1 MALRVVR
8 LGSPRAR
15 DEGLR
20 IGTVRHPPRG
30 VRKED
35 HARQD
40 WYDVWFP
47 DLAPS
52 PALLKQGQAAAS
64 ARDWSAFARRFRTEM
79 AAPDKVRILR
89 LLAALSHDADL
100 SVGCYCENESR
111 CHRSVLREI
120 LAEHGATMA

>member
-1 MALRVVR
+1 MALRIVR
-8 LGSPRAR
+8 LGSPRVR
-15 DEGLR
+15 HEGLR

-52 PALLKQGQAAAS
+52 PGLLKFGRAAGTL
-64 ARDWSAFARRFRTEM
+64 RDWTAFVRRFRSEM
-79 AAPDKVRILR
+79 AAPEKVRVLR
-89 LLAALSHDADL
+89 LLAALSHGADL
-100 SVGCYCENESR
+100 SVGCYCENEGR

-120 LAEHGATMA
+120 LAEHGATLA

>member
-1 MALRVVR
+1 MALRIVR

-30 VRKED
+30 VRKD
-35 HARQD
+35 HHARLN

-52 PALLKQGQAAAS
+52 PALLKRGRAAATP
-64 ARDWSAFARRFRTEM
+64 RDWTAFVRQFRSEM
-79 AAPDKVRILR
+79 AAPEKVRILR
-89 LLAALSHDADL
+89 LLAALSYGANL
-100 SVGCYCENESR
+100 SVGCYCENEAR

-120 LAEHGATMA
+120 LAGHGATLA